1 MPVSRNIL
9 GMNARNFLYI
19 RRYNPPA
26 AKKIADDKLVMKNVL
41 IQNGI
46 KTPNLFSIFYD
57 RDSIKNYLWLDL
69 PSRGFVIKP
78 ARGYAG
84 SGILPIRKWEN
95 GIATTASGQTYTTK
109 QLESHILDILE
120 GAYSLKFLPDNAFI
134 EERLHPHPFF
144 KKLTGFGIPDIRIII
159 FNRIPIMAMMRLST
173 EESHGKANLHQ
184 GAIGFGIDI
193 RTGITTNAILYD
205 QQISHIPNTKI
216 KTQGIRIPDW
226 EKVLLLASRTQETT
240 GLGYAGI
247 DIVFDGKEGPMVL
260 EVNARPGLSI
270 QNANRASLRSRLE
283 RVENII
289 TPTAERGVEIAK
301 NLFTESFSEKVSIS
315 PKILTIIQEVTFYR
329 NGEPITVKAKL
340 DTGAYRTSVDRK
352 FAELL
357 GMEVLSEKVFVKSAS
372 GENFRP
378 TAKATFILGGKK
390 INTVIS
396 IVDRSNLKYPVII
409 GHRDMK
415 DFLIKPVND
424 EPYDPEDDIEE

>member
-1 MPVSRNIL
+1 MPVSRDIL

-19 RRYNPPA
+19 RKYNSSE
-26 AKKIADDKLVMKNVL
+26 AKKIADDKLLMKSVL

-46 KTPNLFSIFYD
+46 KTPNLMTIFYD
-57 RDSIKNYLWLDL
+57 RDSILKYAWDDL

-78 ARGYAG
+78 ARGFAG
-84 SGILPIRKWEN
+84 SGILPVKKWEN
-95 GIATTASGQTYTTK
+95 STAITANGQTFSIK

-144 KKLTGFGIPDIRIII
+144 KKLTGVGIPDIRVIV
-159 FNRIPIMAMMRLST
+159 FNSIPVMAMMRLST
-173 EESHGKANLHQ
+173 AESQGKANLHQ

-205 QQISHIPNTKI
+205 QKISVIPNTKI
-216 KTQGIRIPDW
+216 KTRGIKIPDW
-226 EKVLLLASRTQETT
+226 EEVLLLAARSQQIT

-247 DIVFDGKEGPMVL
+247 DIVFDGNEGPMVL
-260 EVNARPGLSI
+260 ELNARPGLSI
-270 QNANRASLRSRLE
+270 QNANKDSLRSRLE

-289 TPTAERGVEIAK
+289 TPTPERGVEIAK

-315 PKILTIIQEVTFYR
+315 PKILTIIQEVTFHR

-340 DTGAYRTSVDRK
+340 DTGAFRTSIDK
-352 FAELL
+352 NFADLL
-357 GMEVLSEKVFVKSAS
+357 GLSTLSEKVYVKSAS
-372 GENFRP
+372 GESFRP
-378 TAKATFILGGKK
+378 TAKTSFIMGGKK
-390 INTVIS
+390 INTVVS
-396 IVDRSNLKYPVII
+396 IVDRSSMKYPVIV

-415 DFLIKPVND
+415 DFLIKPIND
-424 EPYDPEDDIEE
+424 QPYDPEDDIEE

>member
-1 MPVSRNIL
+1 MPVSRDIL

-19 RRYNPPA
+19 RRYNSTE
-26 AKKIADDKLVMKNVL
+26 AKKVADDKLIMKDVL
-41 IQNGI
+41 IQKGV

-57 RDSIKNYLWLDL
+57 RDSIKNYTWMDL

-84 SGILPIRKWEN
+84 AGILPIRKWDGE
-95 GIATTASGQTYTTK
+95 IATTATGQTYTIK

-134 EERLHPHPFF
+134 EERIYPHPFF
-144 KKLTGFGIPDIRIII
+144 KKLTGHGIPDIRVIV
-159 FNRIPIMAMMRLST
+159 FNSIPVMAMIRLST

-193 RTGITTNAILYD
+193 RTGITTHAILYD
-205 QQISHIPNTKI
+205 QQITHIPNTKI
-216 KTQGIRIPDW
+216 KTRGIKIPYW
-226 EKVLLLASRTQETT
+226 EETLLLASRSQQIT

-247 DIVFDGKEGPMVL
+247 DIVFDGNEGPMVL

-270 QNANRASLRSRLE
+270 QNANRSSLRSRLE

-289 TPTAERGVEIAK
+289 TPTPERGVEIAK

-315 PKILTIIQEVTFYR
+315 PKILTIIQEVTFFR

-340 DTGAYRTSVDRK
+340 DTGAYRTSIDRK
-352 FAELL
+352 FTELL
-357 GMEVLSEKVFVKSAS
+357 GIALLEEKVFVKSAS
-372 GENFRP
+372 GESFRP
-378 TAKATFILGGKK
+378 TAKVVFTLGGKK
-390 INTVIS
+390 INTIVS
-396 IVDRSNLKYPVII
+396 IVDRSNMKYPVIV

-415 DFLIKPVND
+415 DFLIKPIND
-424 EPYDPEDDIEE
+424 QPYDPEDDIEE

>member
-19 RRYNPPA
+19 RRYNSA
-26 AKKIADDKLVMKNVL
+26 EAKKIADDKLEMKSVL
-41 IQNGI
+41 IKSGI
-46 KTPNLFSIFYD
+46 KSPNLFSIFYD
-57 RDSIKNYLWLDL
+57 RDSLKNYNWNEL
-69 PSRGFVIKP
+69 PERGFVIKP

-84 SGILPIRKWEN
+84 SGILAIRKWDGEE
-95 GIATTASGQTYTTK
+95 GTTANGQSYNIK

-134 EERLHPHPFF
+134 EERLRPHPFF
-144 KKLTGFGIPDIRIII
+144 KKLTGYGIPDLRVIV
-159 FNRIPIMAMMRLST
+159 FNKIPIMAMMRLST

-193 RTGITTNAILYD
+193 RTGITTHAILYD
-205 QQISHIPNTKI
+205 QQVNIIPNTKI
-216 KTQGIRIPDW
+216 KTRGIKIPNW
-226 EKVLLLASRTQETT
+226 EQVLLLSSKTQETC

-247 DIVFDGKEGPMVL
+247 DIVFDGIEGPMVL

-270 QNANRASLRSRLE
+270 QNANKASLRSRLE

-289 TPTAERGVEIAK
+289 TPTPERGVEIAM
-301 NLFTESFSEKVSIS
+301 NLFTETFSDKVSIS

-340 DTGAYRTSVDRK
+340 DTGAFRTSIDHK

-357 GMEVLSEKVFVKSAS
+357 DIKTLEEKVFVKSAS
-372 GENFRP
+372 GESFRH
-378 TAKATFILGGKK
+378 TAKVSFILGGKK
-390 INTVIS
+390 INTIAS
-396 IVDRSNLKYPVII
+396 IVDRSNLKYPVIV

-415 DFLIKPVND
+415 DFLIKPIND
-424 EPYDPEDDIEE
+424 QPYDPEDDIEE

>member
-1 MPVSRNIL
+1 MPVSRDIL

-19 RRYNPPA
+19 RKYNSTE
-26 AKKIADDKLVMKNVL
+26 AKKIADDKLLMKNVL
-41 IQNGI
+41 IQNSI
-46 KTPNLFSIFYD
+46 KTPNMYSIFYD
-57 RDSIKNYLWLDL
+57 RDSIKNYDWANL
-69 PSRGFVIKP
+69 PSRGFVVKP

-95 GIATTASGQTYTTK
+95 ETATTADGQTYSIK

-144 KKLTGFGIPDIRIII
+144 KKLTGVGIPDVRVIT
-159 FNRIPIMAMMRLST
+159 FNKIPVMAMMRLST
-173 EESHGKANLHQ
+173 QESHGKANLHQ

-205 QQISHIPNTKI
+205 QQLSIIPNTKI
-216 KTQGIRIPDW
+216 KTSGIKIPNWD
-226 EKVLLLASRTQETT
+226 EVLLMASKTQEIT

-247 DIVFDGKEGPMVL
+247 DIVFDGNEGPMVL

-289 TPTAERGVEIAK
+289 TPTPERAVEIAK

-340 DTGAYRTSVDRK
+340 DTGAFRTSVDKK

-357 GMEVLSEKVFVKSAS
+357 DLKQLEEKVYVKSAS
-372 GENFRP
+372 GESFRP
-378 TAKATFILGGKK
+378 TVKASFILGGRK
-390 INTVIS
+390 INTVAS
-396 IVDRSNLKYPVII
+396 VVDRSNLKYPVIV

-415 DFLIKPVND
+415 DFLIRPVND
-424 EPYDPEDDIEE
+424 QPYDPEDDIEE

>member
-1 MPVSRNIL
+1 MAVSRNIL

-19 RRYNPPA
+19 RRYNSSD
-26 AKKIADDKLVMKNVL
+26 AKKIADDKLETKNTL

-57 RDSIKNYLWLDL
+57 RDSIKNYVWQDL
-69 PSRGFVIKP
+69 PERGFVIKP

-84 SGILPIRKWEN
+84 AGILPIRKWDGET
-95 GIATTASGQTYTTK
+95 ATTASGQTYTIK

-144 KKLTGFGIPDIRIII
+144 KKLTGFGIPDLRVIV
-159 FNRIPIMAMMRLST
+159 FNRIPVMAMIRLST

-193 RTGITTNAILYD
+193 RTGITTHAILYD
-205 QQISHIPNTKI
+205 QQVLYIPNTKI
-216 KTQGIRIPDW
+216 KTRGIKIPNW
-226 EKVLLLASRTQETT
+226 EQVLLLASRAQEIS

-247 DIVFDGKEGPMVL
+247 DIVFDGQEGPMVL
-260 EVNARPGLSI
+260 EINARPGLSI

-289 TPTAERGVEIAK
+289 IPTPERGVEIAK

-315 PKILTIIQEVTFYR
+315 PKILTIVQEVTFYR

-340 DTGAYRTSVDRK
+340 DTGAFRTSIDRK

-357 GMEVLSEKVFVKSAS
+357 DLVVLNEKVFVKSAS
-372 GENFRP
+372 GESFRP
-378 TAKATFILGGKK
+378 TAKTSFILGGKK
-390 INTVIS
+390 INTVVS

-415 DFLIKPVND
+415 DFLIRPVND
-424 EPYDPEDDIEE
+424 QPYDPEDDVEE

>member
-1 MPVSRNIL
+1 MPVSRDIL

-19 RRYNPPA
+19 RRYNSA
-26 AKKIADDKLVMKNVL
+26 EAKKIADDKLLMKNIL
-41 IQNGI
+41 IQNGL
-46 KTPNLFSIFYD
+46 KTPNMYSIFYD
-57 RDSIKNYLWLDL
+57 RDSLKNYDWANL

-84 SGILPIRKWEN
+84 AGILPFRKWEN
-95 GIATTASGQTYTTK
+95 ETATTADGQTYSIK

-144 KKLTGFGIPDIRIII
+144 KKLTGVGIPDLRVIT
-159 FNRIPIMAMMRLST
+159 FNKIPVMAMMRLST
-173 EESHGKANLHQ
+173 LESHGKANLHQ

-205 QQISHIPNTKI
+205 QQISVIPNTKI
-216 KTQGIRIPDW
+216 KTRGIKIPYW
-226 EKVLLLASRTQETT
+226 EEILTLSSKAQEIT

-247 DIVFDGKEGPMVL
+247 DIVLDGLEGPMVL

-289 TPTAERGVEIAK
+289 TPTPERAVEIAK
-301 NLFTESFSEKVSIS
+301 NLFTESFSEKVSIT

-340 DTGAYRTSVDRK
+340 DTGAFRTSVDKK

-357 GMEVLSEKVFVKSAS
+357 DLTPLEEKVFVKSAS
-372 GENFRP
+372 GESFRP
-378 TAKATFILGGKK
+378 TVKASFILGGKK
-390 INTVIS
+390 INTVAS
-396 IVDRSNLKYPVII
+396 IVDRSNLKYPVIV

-424 EPYDPEDDIEE
+424 QPYDPEDDIEE

>member
-1 MPVSRNIL
+1 MAVSRNIL

-19 RRYNPPA
+19 RRYNSSA
-26 AKKIADDKLVMKNVL
+26 SKKIADDKLETKNTL

-46 KTPNLFSIFYD
+46 KTPTLFSIFYD
-57 RDSIKNYLWLDL
+57 RDSIKNFDWTEL
-69 PSRGFVIKP
+69 PERGFVIKP

-84 SGILPIRKWEN
+84 AGILAIRKWDGET
-95 GIATTASGQTYTTK
+95 GTTANGQTYTIK

-144 KKLTGFGIPDIRIII
+144 KKLTGYGIPDMRVIV
-159 FNRIPIMAMMRLST
+159 FNRIPVMAMIRLST

-193 RTGITTNAILYD
+193 RTGITTHAILYD
-205 QQISHIPNTKI
+205 QQISYIPNTKI
-216 KTQGIRIPDW
+216 KTRGIKIPNW
-226 EKVLLLASRTQETT
+226 EEVLLLSSKTQEIS

-247 DIVFDGKEGPMVL
+247 DIVFDGQQGPMVL

-289 TPTAERGVEIAK
+289 IPTPERGVEIAK

-340 DTGAYRTSVDRK
+340 DTGAFRTSIDRK

-357 GMEVLSEKVFVKSAS
+357 DLQILNEKVFVKSAS
-372 GENFRP
+372 GESFRP
-378 TAKATFILGGKK
+378 TAKTSFILGGKK

-415 DFLIKPVND
+415 DFLIRPVND
-424 EPYDPEDDIEE
+424 QPYDPEDDVEE

>member
-19 RRYNPPA
+19 RRYNSTA
-26 AKKIADDKLVMKNVL
+26 AKKIADDKLAMKNIL

-46 KTPNLFSIFYD
+46 KTPNLFTIFYD
-57 RDSIKNYLWLDL
+57 RDSIKNYAWRDL
-69 PSRGFVIKP
+69 PARGFVIKP

-84 SGILPIRKWEN
+84 AGILPVRKWEEEV
-95 GIATTASGQTYTTK
+95 ATTASGQTYTVK

-144 KKLTGFGIPDIRIII
+144 KKLTGYGIPDIRVIV
-159 FNRIPIMAMMRLST
+159 FNRIPVMAMMRLST
-173 EESHGKANLHQ
+173 LESHGKANLHQ

-193 RTGITTNAILYD
+193 RTGITTHAILYD
-205 QQISHIPNTKI
+205 QSISVIPNTKI
-216 KTQGIRIPDW
+216 KTRGIKIPDW
-226 EKVLLLASRTQETT
+226 EQVLLLASKAQEIT
-240 GLGYAGI
+240 GIGYAGI

-270 QNANRASLRSRLE
+270 QNANRSSLRSRLE

-289 TPTAERGVEIAK
+289 TPTPERGVEIAK

-315 PKILTIIQEVTFYR
+315 PKILTIIQEVIFYR

-340 DTGAYRTSVDRK
+340 DTGAFRTSVDRK

-357 GMEVLSEKVFVKSAS
+357 GMPVLNEKVFVRSAS
-372 GENFRP
+372 GESFRP
-378 TAKATFILGGKK
+378 TAKTTFTLGGKR
-390 INTVIS
+390 INTVVS
-396 IVDRSNLKYPVII
+396 VVDRSNLKYPVII

-415 DFLIKPVND
+415 DFLIKPIND
-424 EPYDPEDDIEE
+424 QPYDPEDDIEE

>member
-26 AKKIADDKLVMKNVL
+26 AKKIADDKLLMKSVL

-57 RDSIKNYLWLDL
+57 RDSIKNYEWRDL
-69 PSRGFVIKP
+69 PTRGFVIKP

-95 GIATTASGQTYTTK
+95 NVATTASGQTYTVK

-144 KKLTGFGIPDIRIII
+144 KKLTGVGIPDIRVIT
-159 FNRIPIMAMMRLST
+159 FNKIPVMAMMRLST

-205 QQISHIPNTKI
+205 QPISHIPTTKI
-216 KTQGIRIPDW
+216 KTRGIKIPDW
-226 EKVLLLASRTQETT
+226 EQVLLLASRAQEIT

-270 QNANRASLRSRLE
+270 QNANRSSLRSRLE

-289 TPTAERGVEIAK
+289 TPTPERGVEIAK

-357 GMEVLSEKVFVKSAS
+357 GMQVLSEKVFVKSAS
-372 GENFRP
+372 GESFRP
-378 TAKATFILGGKK
+378 TAKTTFTLGGKK
-390 INTVIS
+390 INTVVS

>member
-1 MPVSRNIL
+1 MAVSRNIL

-19 RRYNPPA
+19 RRYNSPD
-26 AKKIADDKLVMKNVL
+26 AKKIADDKLETKNNL
-41 IQNGI
+41 IKNGI

-57 RDSIKNYLWLDL
+57 RDSIKNYDWKSL
-69 PSRGFVIKP
+69 PERGFVIKP

-84 SGILPIRKWEN
+84 AGILAIRKWDGEY
-95 GIATTASGQTYTTK
+95 GTTANGQTYTVK

-144 KKLTGFGIPDIRIII
+144 KKLTGYGIPDMRVIV
-159 FNRIPIMAMMRLST
+159 FNRIPVMAMIRLST

-193 RTGITTNAILYD
+193 RTGITTNAVLYD
-205 QQISHIPNTKI
+205 QHVSYIPNTKI
-216 KTQGIRIPDW
+216 KTRGIKIPNW
-226 EKVLLLASRTQETT
+226 EEVLLLASRAQEIS

-247 DIVFDGKEGPMVL
+247 DIVFDGQEGPMVL
-260 EVNARPGLSI
+260 EINARPGLSI

-289 TPTAERGVEIAK
+289 IPTPERGVEIAK

-340 DTGAYRTSVDRK
+340 DTGAYRTSIDRK

-357 GMEVLSEKVFVKSAS
+357 DITVLNEKVFVKSAS
-372 GENFRP
+372 GESFRP
-378 TAKATFILGGKK
+378 TAKTSFILGGKK
-390 INTVIS
+390 INTVVS
-396 IVDRSNLKYPVII
+396 VVDRSNLKYPVIV

-424 EPYDPEDDIEE
+424 QPYDPEDDAEE

>member
-19 RRYNPPA
+19 RRYNTQA
-26 AKKIADDKLVMKNVL
+26 AKKIADDKLLMKNVL

-46 KTPNLFSIFYD
+46 KSPNLITIFYD
-57 RDSIKNYLWLDL
+57 RDSIKNFDWSIL

-84 SGILPIRKWEN
+84 AGILPVKKWEEN
-95 GIATTASGQTYTTK
+95 LATTANSQTYTIK

-144 KKLTGFGIPDIRIII
+144 KKLTGFGIPDIRVIV
-159 FNRIPIMAMMRLST
+159 FNRIPVMAMMRLST

-193 RTGITTNAILYD
+193 RTGITTHAILYD
-205 QQISHIPNTKI
+205 QAINIIPNTKI
-216 KTQGIRIPDW
+216 KTRGIKIPNW
-226 EKVLLLASRTQETT
+226 EEVLLLAAKTQEMT

-289 TPTAERGVEIAK
+289 TPTPERGIEIAK
-301 NLFTESFSEKVSIS
+301 NLFTESFSEKVAIS
-315 PKILTIIQEVTFYR
+315 PKILTIIQEVIFYR

-340 DTGAYRTSVDRK
+340 DTGAYRTSIDSK

-357 GMEVLSEKVFVKSAS
+357 DLNVLSEKVYVKSAS
-372 GENFRP
+372 GESFRP
-378 TAKATFILGGKK
+378 TAKISFMLGGKK
-390 INTVIS
+390 INTVAS
-396 IVDRSNLKYPVII
+396 IVDRSNLKYPVIV

-424 EPYDPEDDIEE
+424 QPYDPEDDIEE

>member
-19 RRYNPPA
+19 RRYNSTA
-26 AKKIADDKLVMKNVL
+26 AKKIADDKLEMKNVL
-41 IQNGI
+41 IGNGI

-57 RDSIKNYLWLDL
+57 RDSIKNYDWEGL
-69 PSRGFVIKP
+69 PTRGFVIKP
-78 ARGYAG
+78 SRGYAG
-84 SGILPIRKWEN
+84 SGILPIKKWEDK
-95 GIATTASGQTYTTK
+95 IATNTNGQTYTVK

-134 EERLHPHPFF
+134 EERLYPHPFF
-144 KKLTGFGIPDIRIII
+144 KKLTGFGIPDIRVIV

-205 QQISHIPNTKI
+205 QQIKVIPNTKI
-216 KTQGIRIPDW
+216 KTRGIKIPDW
-226 EKVLLLASRTQETT
+226 EQILLLASKTQVAC

-247 DIVFDGKEGPMVL
+247 DIVFDGNQGPMVL

-270 QNANRASLRSRLE
+270 QNANSASLRSRLE

-289 TPTAERGVEIAK
+289 TPTSERGVEIAK

-315 PKILTIIQEVTFYR
+315 PKILTIIQEVVFYR

-340 DTGAYRTSVDRK
+340 DTGAFRTSIDRK

-357 GMEVLSEKVFVKSAS
+357 GLQELSEKVFVKSAS
-372 GENFRP
+372 GESFRA
-378 TAKATFILGGKK
+378 TAKASFVLGGKK
-390 INTVIS
+390 INTVVS
-396 IVDRSNLKYPVII
+396 LVDRSNLKYPVII

-415 DFLIKPVND
+415 DILIKPIND
-424 EPYDPEDDIEE
+424 QPYDPEDDIEE

>member
-1 MPVSRNIL
+1 MAVSRNIL

-19 RRYNPPA
+19 RRYNSSE
-26 AKKIADDKLVMKNVL
+26 AKKIADDKLETKNTL

-46 KTPNLFSIFYD
+46 RTPNLFSIFYD
-57 RDSIKNYLWLDL
+57 RDSIKNYSWRDL
-69 PSRGFVIKP
+69 PERGFVIKP

-84 SGILPIRKWEN
+84 AGILPVRKWDGE
-95 GIATTASGQTYTTK
+95 IATTAGGQTYTIK

-144 KKLTGFGIPDIRIII
+144 KKLTGFGIPDMRVIV
-159 FNRIPIMAMMRLST
+159 FNRIPVMAMIRLST

-193 RTGITTNAILYD
+193 RTGITTHAILYD
-205 QQISHIPNTKI
+205 QPIFYIPNTKI
-216 KTQGIRIPDW
+216 KTRGIKIPNW
-226 EKVLLLASRTQETT
+226 EEVLLLSSKAQEMS

-247 DIVFDGKEGPMVL
+247 DIVFDGQEGPMVL
-260 EVNARPGLSI
+260 EINARPGLSI

-289 TPTAERGVEIAK
+289 IPTPERGVEIAK
-301 NLFTESFSEKVSIS
+301 NLFTESFSEKVSIT
-315 PKILTIIQEVTFYR
+315 PKILTIVQEVTFYR
-329 NGEPITVKAKL
+329 NGEPITIKAKL
-340 DTGAYRTSVDRK
+340 DTGAFRTSIDRK

-357 GMEVLSEKVFVKSAS
+357 DLAILNEKVFVKSAS
-372 GENFRP
+372 GESFRP
-378 TAKATFILGGKK
+378 TAKTSFLLGGKK
-390 INTVIS
+390 ISTVVS

-415 DFLIKPVND
+415 DFLIRPVND
-424 EPYDPEDDIEE
+424 QPYDPEDDVEE

>member
-1 MPVSRNIL
+1 MPVSRDIL

-19 RRYNPPA
+19 RRYNSTE
-26 AKKIADDKLVMKNVL
+26 AKKIADDKLLMKNIL

-46 KTPNLFSIFYD
+46 KTPNMYSIFYD
-57 RDSIKNYLWLDL
+57 RDSIKNFDWANL

-84 SGILPIRKWEN
+84 AGILPIRKWEDEQ
-95 GIATTASGQTYTTK
+95 ASTADGQTYTIK

-144 KKLTGFGIPDIRIII
+144 KKLTGYGIPDIRVIV
-159 FNRIPIMAMMRLST
+159 FNRIPVMAMMRLST
-173 EESHGKANLHQ
+173 QESHGKANLHQ

-193 RTGITTNAILYD
+193 RTGITTHAILYD
-205 QQISHIPNTKI
+205 QQINVIPNTKI
-216 KTQGIRIPDW
+216 KARGIKIPNW
-226 EKVLLLASRTQETT
+226 EEVLLLASRTQEMTK
-240 GLGYAGI
+240 LGYAGI
-247 DIVFDGKEGPMVL
+247 DIVFDGNEGPMVL

-270 QNANRASLRSRLE
+270 QNANKASLRSRLE

-289 TPTAERGVEIAK
+289 TPTPERGVEIAK
-301 NLFTESFSEKVSIS
+301 NLFTESFSEKVSIT
-315 PKILTIIQEVTFYR
+315 PKILTIIQEVVFYR

-340 DTGAYRTSVDRK
+340 DTGAYRTSVDKK

-357 GMEVLSEKVFVKSAS
+357 DLKPLEEKVFVKSAS
-372 GENFRP
+372 GESFRP
-378 TAKATFILGGKK
+378 TVKASFTLGGKK
-390 INTVIS
+390 INTVAS
-396 IVDRSNLKYPVII
+396 VVDRSNLKYPVII

-415 DFLIKPVND
+415 DFLIRPVND
-424 EPYDPEDDIEE
+424 QPYDPEDDIEE

>member
-19 RRYNPPA
+19 RKYNSA
-26 AKKIADDKLVMKNVL
+26 SAKKIADDKLLMKNVL

-46 KTPNLFSIFYD
+46 KTPTMYSIFYD
-57 RDSIKNYLWLDL
+57 RDSLKNFDWSQL
-69 PSRGFVIKP
+69 PERGFVIKP

-84 SGILPIRKWEN
+84 AGILPIRKWKD
-95 GIATTASGQTYTTK
+95 GVGTTASGQTYTIN

-134 EERLHPHPFF
+134 EDRLYPHPFF
-144 KKLTGFGIPDIRIII
+144 KKLTNFGIPDIRVIVL
-159 FNRIPIMAMMRLST
+159 NRIPVMAMMRLST

-193 RTGITTNAILYD
+193 RTGITTHAILYD
-205 QQISHIPNTKI
+205 QPITMIPNTKI
-216 KTQGIRIPDW
+216 KARGIKIPDW
-226 EKVLLLASRTQETT
+226 EQALYIASKTQEIT

-247 DIVFDGKEGPMVL
+247 DIVFDGKQGPVVL

-270 QNANRASLRSRLE
+270 QNANKSSLRSRLE
-283 RVENII
+283 RVENMS

-301 NLFTESFSEKVSIS
+301 NLFTESFSDKVSIA
-315 PKILTIIQEVTFYR
+315 PKVLTIVQEVIFYR

-340 DTGAYRTSVDRK
+340 DTGAFRTSIDRK

-357 GMEVLSEKVFVKSAS
+357 DLNILSEKVFVKSAS
-372 GENFRP
+372 GESFRP
-378 TAKATFILGGKK
+378 TAKTSFLLGGKK
-390 INTVIS
+390 INTVVS

-415 DFLIKPVND
+415 DFLIKPIND
-424 EPYDPEDDIEE
+424 QPYDPEDDIEE